1 MQRHFTL
8 MKNKNS
14 ILLPSTF
21 FNSDVKV
28 KIEKLNCSELD
39 TVYLFDHTVNPVNRL
54 KDVYKL
60 LDGFELLNSYLSEK
74 INIGSCVL
82 NINSRN
88 KYELTK
94 NYIEKF
100 IQIKN
105 FKLGLGIGDLLYE
118 STKKFKNKLDEIIE
132 EIISKKSNKLG
143 SIYLGGNSQIILEA
157 SRKYSLGINQWLG
170 TNEQFLKKFNLYKE
184 FKKPKGSLSRCVG
197 LNYKNNELD
206 YIDYEKIF
214 IFKDTNTQKFLETVD
229 IIFK

>member
-1 MQRHFTL
+1 VQHHFTL

-28 KIEKLNCSELD
+28 KIEKLNCSKLD

-54 KDVYKL
+54 KDVYRL
-60 LDGFELLNSYLSEK
+60 LDGFELLNSYLSENK
-74 INIGSCVL
+74 NIGSCVL

-88 KYELTK
+88 KYKLTK

-105 FKLGLGIGDLLYE
+105 FKLGLGTGDLLYE
-118 STKKFKNKLDEIIE
+118 STKKFKNKLDETIE
-132 EIISKKSNKLG
+132 EIISNKSNKLG
-143 SIYLGGNSQIILEA
+143 SIFLGGNSQSILEV

-214 IFKDTNTQKFLETVD
+214 IFKDTNTQKFLKTVD

>member
-1 MQRHFTL
+1 MQHRSTL

-21 FNSDVKV
+21 FNSDIKA
-28 KIEKLNCSELD
+28 KIEKLNSSKLD
-39 TVYLFDHTVNPVNRL
+39 TVYLFDHTVNPVNRS

-60 LDGFELLNSYLSEK
+60 LDGFEILNSYLSEK
-74 INIGSCVL
+74 KNIGSCIL

-118 STKKFKNKLDEIIE
+118 STKKFKNKLDGIIE
-132 EIISKKSNKLG
+132 EIISNKSNKLG
-143 SIYLGGNSQIILEA
+143 SIFLGGNSQIILEA

-170 TNEQFLKKFNLYKE
+170 TNDQFQKKLKLYKE
-184 FKKPKGSLSRCVG
+184 IKKPKGSLSRCIG
-197 LNYKNNELD
+197 LNHINHELD
-206 YIDYEKIF
+206 FIDYEKIF
-214 IFKDTNTQKFLETVD
+214 IFKDTNTEKFLETVD